1 MKIAI
6 ATNKEGSLGDEVAS
20 HFGRAKS
27 FLIYNTETRSFEIHL
42 NPEVAGKAEFPPD
55 FLYRQKVEVV
65 IVFSLG
71 YMAYKKFK
79 NYNIKM
85 YKADKVTSAENLQKF
100 EDNKLKELTKKDI
113 F

>member
-6 ATNKEGSLGDEVAS
+6 AANGNGFLENEVAS

-27 FLIYNTETRSFEIHL
+27 FLIYNTETKNFEIHP
-42 NPEVAGKAEFPPD
+42 NPEVTGKTEFPPD

-71 YMAYKKFK
+71 SMAYKKFE

-85 YKADKVTSAENLQKF
+85 YKADKGTIAENLQKF

>member
-6 ATNKEGSLGDEVAS
+6 PTDDKKGLQNTVAE
-20 HFGRAKS
+20 HFGRAKN
-27 FLIYNTETRSFEIHL
+27 FLIYDTETESFEIYQ
-42 NPEVAGKAEFPPD
+42 NPEIAGKAEFPPD
-55 FLYRQKVEVV
+55 FLHRQKTETI

-79 NYNIKM
+79 NYNVKM
-85 YKADKVTSAENLQKF
+85 HKADKGTIAENLQKF